1 DRAGVAEQRTPAP
14 DAAAVPRGAVAVD
27 GAVVDRHAT
36 ADVQDAATGPIEGE
50 VAIDR
55 TVVDGDRAGDGE
67 NTAPQPDGAAV
78 AIADLLVGLVAIDL
92 APSGDRNRGQEGADA
107 AARHQEARGLGQLV
121 HGTPEEG
128 GGLTGGPF
136 DLAEGAEHVGAARA
150 AHRGRKVGELRGRGD
165 EAETDGDRL
174 AEGLLVGQ
182 GVAVELAAV
191 GA

>member
-1 DRAGVAEQRTPAP
+1 
-14 DAAAVPRGAVAVD
+14 AVVAV
-27 GAVVDRHAT
+27 
-36 ADVQDAATGPIEGE
+36 
-50 VAIDR
+50 
-55 TVVDGDRAGDGE
+55 
-67 NTAPQPDGAAV
+67 
-78 AIADLLVGLVAIDL
+78 ADLLVGLVAIDL

-165 EAETDGDRL
+165 EANKGGDRL
-174 AEGLLVGQ
+174 AKGFLVGED
-182 GVAVELAAV
+182 VVVDLAAAGDV
-191 GA
+191 HAADQQGEVDDAAADGRAGVVIDLAAAAHG